1 VAKLTKAQALAG
13 TLDAAMA
20 LREEIAFFQA
30 LRVSLIKLTRAGEWR
45 SKVEK
50 EAALRQL
57 VAKGVL
63 VEGVNDIFATL
74 GLGKPDIS
82 VLDEAFLAQIQ
93 AMPTK
98 NLAAE
103 LLERL
108 IADQVKAR
116 GRKNAIQGKEF
127 TAKLEEAIT
136 KYQNRALTTVEVIEE
151 LIKLAKEINGSK
163 PPEEMSE
170 EEFAFYQAL
179 IENESAVRELG
190 HPVLRALAHELTDKL
205 RKSATINWQNR
216 KSARAKMIAMVKVL
230 LAKHKY
236 PPDKAAEATE
246 KVIAQAE
253 LLADT
258 WAFEQP

>member
-1 VAKLTKAQALAG
+1 
-13 TLDAAMA
+13 
-20 LREEIAFFQA
+20 
-30 LRVSLIKLTRAGEWR
+30 
-45 SKVEK
+45 
-50 EAALRQL
+50 
-57 VAKGVL
+57 
-63 VEGVNDIFATL
+63 
-74 GLGKPDIS
+74 
-82 VLDEAFLAQIQ
+82 
-93 AMPTK
+93 MPTK

-116 GRKNAIQGKEF
+116 GQKNAMQAKEF
-127 TAKLEEAIT
+127 TQKLEEAIA

-151 LIKLAKEINGSK
+151 LIKLAKEINAAK
-163 PPEEMSE
+163 PPEGLTE

-179 IENESAVRELG
+179 CENESAVREMG
-190 HPVLRALAHELTDKL
+190 HPVLRALAQELTDKL

-216 KSARAKMIAMVKVL
+216 KSSRARMLAMVKVL

-236 PPDKAAEATE
+236 PPDAQPDATD

-258 WAFEQP
+258 WAFEHP